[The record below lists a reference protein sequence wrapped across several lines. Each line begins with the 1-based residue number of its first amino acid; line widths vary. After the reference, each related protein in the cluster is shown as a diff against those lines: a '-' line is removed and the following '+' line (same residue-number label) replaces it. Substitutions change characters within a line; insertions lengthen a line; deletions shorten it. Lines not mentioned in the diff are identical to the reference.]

1 MTVWSCL
8 YFLTQKTLR
17 LDLVKTLDN
26 ILIYCYHRYASY
38 ADKQLRGETLS
49 AFYWLPV
56 NQNVRNFNKHAAVDL
71 IRFADKGISRAD
83 LAEKMGLTRAAVT
96 VIINDL
102 ISNGIIVNTESR
114 TTASGRPPV
123 ALEIN
128 PDQGLVA
135 AVDMGAMHLSVALGD
150 FSARI
155 LEEIELPFRVDRGPK
170 ESLQQADTILRELLQ
185 KRGLATPDLAAIGVG
200 VPGPV
205 IADKGMVMAPPIMP
219 GWDRFPIRATLESQ
233 WKSAVTLNNDAELG
247 ALGEWAYGAGR
258 GEKNL
263 AFIKVGSGIGA
274 GLIINQQIY
283 GGTTGSAGEIGHLTI
298 DENGPLCTCGNH
310 GCLEAFAG
318 GHAIAAQARKLV
330 ASGRRTLLSEKNL
343 DSISARDVAE
353 AARRGDLTAQDII
366 QRSGTFI
373 GIAIAGLINLFNPS
387 TVIIGGGVAQVGDLL
402 TGPIRQAVRERSLRA
417 SEHSVRITTAMLG
430 RRSSLIGALIQAI
443 NVAIH
448 NSIEHRSQFSKNMF
462 PPLTVEHITE

>member
-1 MTVWSCL
+1 
-8 YFLTQKTLR
+8 
-17 LDLVKTLDN
+17 
-26 ILIYCYHRYASY
+26 
-38 ADKQLRGETLS
+38 
-49 AFYWLPV
+49 
-56 NQNVRNFNKHAAVDL
+56 VDL
-71 IRFADKGISRAD
+71 IRFEDKGISRAD
-83 LAEKMGLTRAAVT
+83 LADKMGLTRAAVT

-102 ISNGIIVNTESR
+102 IANGIIVNTESR
-114 TTASGRPPV
+114 STGSGRPPV

-128 PDQGLVA
+128 PEQGLVA
-135 AVDMGAMHLSVALGD
+135 AMDMGAMHLSVALGD

-155 LEEIELPFRVDRGPK
+155 LEEIEVPFCVDQGPR
-170 ESLQQADTILRELLQ
+170 ESLKKADAILRELLQ
-185 KRGLATPDLAAIGVG
+185 KRGSSISDLAAIGVG

-205 IADKGMVMAPPIMP
+205 IADQGLVMAPPIMP
-219 GWDRFPIRATLESQ
+219 GWDRFPIRRTLEHQ
-233 WKSAVTLNNDAELG
+233 WGTAVTLNNDAELG

-258 GEKNL
+258 GEQNL

-274 GLIINQQIY
+274 GLMINQQIY

-298 DENGPLCTCGNH
+298 EENGPLCNCGNR

-330 ASGRRTLLSEKNL
+330 ASGRRTLLSEKSP
-343 DSISARDVAE
+343 DSLSALDVAE
-353 AARRGDLTAQDII
+353 AARCGDLPSQELI

-387 TVIIGGGVAQVGDLL
+387 TVIIGGGVAQAGDLL

-430 RRSSLIGALIQAI
+430 RRSSLIGALVQAI
-443 NVAIH
+443 NIAIH
-448 NSIEHRSQFSKNMF
+448 NTIEHKSQFPKHIS
-462 PPLTVEHITE
+462 PPLTVEHITESNLP

>member
-1 MTVWSCL
+1 
-8 YFLTQKTLR
+8 
-17 LDLVKTLDN
+17 
-26 ILIYCYHRYASY
+26 
-38 ADKQLRGETLS
+38 
-49 AFYWLPV
+49 
-56 NQNVRNFNKHAAVDL
+56 VDL

-102 ISNGIIVNTESR
+102 ISSGIILENTESR
-114 TTASGRPPV
+114 STASGRPPV

-128 PDQGLVA
+128 PDRGLVA

-155 LEEIELPFRVDRGPK
+155 LEEIEVPFRVDQGPK
-170 ESLQQADTILRELLQ
+170 ESLQQADATLRELL
-185 KRGLATPDLAAIGVG
+185 KNRGLSTSDLAAIGVG

-205 IADKGMVMAPPIMP
+205 IAEKGMVMAPPIMP
-219 GWDRFPIRATLESQ
+219 GWDRFPIRLTLESQ
-233 WKSAVTLNNDAELG
+233 WGTAVTLNNDAELG

-283 GGTTGSAGEIGHLTI
+283 GGTTGSAGEIGHLTV
-298 DENGPLCTCGNH
+298 DENGPLCTCGNR

-318 GHAIAAQARKLV
+318 GHAIASQARKLV
-330 ASGRRTLLSEKNL
+330 ASGKRTLLSELNP

-353 AARRGDLTAQDII
+353 AARRGDLTAQEII

-373 GIAIAGLINLFNPS
+373 GIAIAGLINLINPS

-417 SEHSVRITTAMLG
+417 SEHGVRITTAMLG
-430 RRSSLIGALIQAI
+430 RRSSLIGALVQAI

-448 NSIEHRSQFSKNMF
+448 TAIEHRSQFSKNVS
-462 PPLTVEHITE
+462 PPLSVEQFTESNLP